1 MIKFLIIFAFVA
13 VLTVCATRGRGG
25 YIGDFI
31 QLFAV
36 QTTLLNDT
44 GNDLSPEMKTF
55 YYKALLYA
63 AQAQL
68 VHHQFGQKRPIP
80 KNGGKT
86 IEFRKF
92 TPLKKALT
100 PLTEGVTP
108 AGNQLDVTAITATV
122 SQYGDFISLS
132 DVLELTAIDNVL
144 LETTRL
150 LGDQAGLTMDTVVRN
165 ILAAGTNVMYAP
177 KLSAGPGSS
186 ETEVTSRSALDGTSV
201 LTVDLVQQVVARLRA
216 VNAPRINGSY
226 VAIIHPYAEYDIM
239 RDPEWIDP
247 HKYKDTTNLYEGE
260 IGMISGVRFVES
272 TEAKIWRGADL
283 CSTSRTLTL
292 GANISGAVTEITYS
306 ASGVT
311 IAENE
316 LKGRKIMINGVVAE
330 VTGNTASSGT
340 HKITVAST
348 NFGSGTSGTT
358 LIYPG
363 EAGKD
368 GLSVFG
374 TLFFGE
380 NAYGVT
386 DVEGGGL
393 QTIVKQKGSAGT
405 ADPLDQRSSVGWKA
419 IETAEI
425 LMQPYLIR
433 VEHVSSRWSA
443 SVEAN

>member
-1 MIKFLIIFAFVA
+1 MIKFLIILALFA
-13 VLTVCATRGRGG
+13 VLLTVSVRRGRGG

-31 QLFAV
+31 QLFGV
-36 QTTLLNDT
+36 QTTLLDSV

-55 YYKALLYA
+55 YDKALLYA

-80 KNGGKT
+80 KGGGKT

-132 DVLELTAIDNVL
+132 DVLELTAIDNVI

-177 KLSAGPGSS
+177 KIDASTHA
-186 ETEVTSRSALDGTSV
+186 ETEVTSRGALDTTCV

-272 TEAKIWRGADL
+272 TEAKIWRGDNLAGDVREL
-283 CSTSRTLTL
+283 VL

-306 ASGVT
+306 TSGVT
-311 IAENE
+311 LAADE
-316 LKGRKIMINGVVAE
+316 LKDRYININGVTAKVIS
-330 VTGNTASSGT
+330 NTASSGT

-348 NFGSGTSGTT
+348 NFGTGTSGTT
-358 LIYPG
+358 KIYPG
-363 EAGKD
+363 EGGSAGN
-368 GLSVFG
+368 SVFG

-433 VEHVSSRWSA
+433 VEHMSSRWSA